1 MKTNLMRVGTLS
13 SMSDSP
19 AWEFDIRS
27 PRTFIFEGRGSQD
40 LGKQTAVLEDTNSFS
55 WNRTQGKAVTQEKPG
70 QTYLQGLECLLKSL
84 RSLVPTIGARTP
96 QRILRDQ

>member
-13 SMSDSP
+13 PMSDSP